1 MDELLPLARDTV
13 EMVSKLY
20 ISGDQF
26 FGTVI
31 WQSIVFVVGIY
42 CFTIF
47 TGFFLERLSRK
58 EVLYLENS
66 KNPLIS
72 DSYSDHTFKI
82 IFRYFIK
89 NLVFFP
95 LMAVVL
101 TAITT
106 IFLIIM
112 SKNQPANTIAA
123 ISVAIIIVIRI
134 LAYTNEKLGIE
145 VAKMLPFALLTVVLT
160 DPSTF
165 AQDDLII
172 RINQLRHISTSVLP
186 LFFVFIVAE
195 LIIQPLLKMKQMF
208 SQTEEEKEKNRER
221 EWGL

>member
-1 MDELLPLARDTV
+1 MDELIGYASDIIQI
-13 EMVSKLY
+13 VSMIYGEGELL
-20 ISGDQF
+20 
-26 FGTVI
+26 FGSVI
-31 WQSIVFVVGIY
+31 WQAIVFVVGIY
-42 CFTIF
+42 GFTIF

-58 EVLYLENS
+58 EVVYLEDE
-66 KNPLIS
+66 KKPLRIE
-72 DSYSDHTFKI
+72 DSYTDHTFKI
-82 IFRYFIK
+82 MLRYFLK
-89 NLVFFP
+89 NLIFFP

-106 IFLIIM
+106 IFLILM

-134 LAYTNEKLGIE
+134 LAYTNERLGIE

-165 AQDDLII
+165 AQDDII
-172 RINQLRHISTSVLP
+172 LRLNQLRYISTSVLP

-195 LIIQPLLKMKQMF
+195 LIIQPLIKMKQMI
-208 SQTEEEKEKNRER
+208 SPKKEGERKNVE